1 MEKQMDKS
9 CRKILLITLLCGGT
23 GMAHGGE
30 QVDESL
36 SVEPDAVVEIHN
48 TRGEIRVTG
57 WDKDEISVQG
67 ELDDLATGLTF
78 ELDGKVALIRVEMPT
93 RNINWGDGSDLDIKI
108 PVNGRIDFDGVSTD
122 LYLNNIM
129 GGIAVHSVS
138 GEIVANGI
146 DRRIQINAVSGD
158 IEIQDAGGKAKITTV
173 SGDMELDLRSELVS
187 VNAVSGDINL
197 HLQTID
203 TLMASVVSG
212 EIEIEGKLAD
222 SGSMNFSSVSGDVT
236 LVLTAPVNA
245 RIDVQT
251 GPGGDI
257 DNRITEDEARD
268 IFPAQM
274 ALKSKSGDG
283 SGNISIHTV
292 TGDVT
297 LKDRD

>member
-1 MEKQMDKS
+1 MEISMNKS
-9 CRKILLITLLCGGT
+9 CRTILLITLLCGGV
-23 GMAHGGE
+23 GLAHAGDR
-30 QVDESL
+30 VDESR
-36 SVEPDAVVEIHN
+36 SVESDTVVEIHN
-48 TRGEIRVTG
+48 TRGEIRITG
-57 WDKDEISVQG
+57 WDKDEISVEG

-78 ELDGKVALIRVEMPT
+78 EVDGKLALIRVEMPT
-93 RNINWGDGSDLDIKI
+93 RNINWGDGSDLEIKI

-122 LYLNNIM
+122 LYLKNIM

-138 GEIVANGI
+138 GEIEARGI
-146 DRRIQINAVSGD
+146 DNRIQINAVSGD
-158 IEIQDAGGKAKITTV
+158 IDIQDAGGKAKITTV
-173 SGDMELDLRSELVS
+173 SGDMELDLRSEMVS

-197 HLQTID
+197 RLQTID

-212 EIEIEGKLAD
+212 EIDVEGNLAD
-222 SGSMNFSSVSGDVT
+222 SGSINCNSVSGDVT
-236 LVLTAPVNA
+236 LVLAAPVNA

-274 ALKSKSGDG
+274 ALKSRSGDG
-283 SGNISIHTV
+283 SGNISVHTV